1 MTSSAAVPLR
11 YDAREM
17 KTLGGFLA
25 AWLLVAAAPIG
36 HANAQ
41 DGSADQP
48 ARGRADEGAHQDWPA
63 YGGGPTQTHY
73 SALAQINRGNV
84 AGLRVAWEFDTG
96 ESGGL
101 ETTPLIVNGVLYG
114 ITPTQKIFAL
124 DAATGKQLWK
134 FDSGVQGTQPDRGLA
149 YWSSG
154 GDKRILVAVMNYLY
168 ALDPATGK
176 PVASFGVRG
185 RIDLRE
191 GLGRDPKSVWTPLT
205 TPGIVYKDL
214 IIVGGRN
221 PETLPAP
228 PGDIR
233 AYDVRTG
240 KLRWSFHTIP
250 RPGEFGYDTWPKDAW
265 KYEGAA
271 NNWAGMALDAER
283 GIVYVPTGSAAFD
296 FYGANRAGDDL
307 FANCLIALD
316 AETGRRL
323 WHFQGVR
330 HDLWDR
336 DFPAPPALVTVE
348 RDGKKVDAVAQTT
361 KQGYVYLFDR
371 ATGTPLFPIE
381 YHKVPASRV
390 PGEVAAAEQ
399 PLPTKP
405 APFARQ
411 MLTADMLTER
421 TPAAHAWAEEQ
432 FRKFRSEGQFVPFGV
447 GVDTVVFPGFD
458 GGAEWG
464 GPAVDPETGIL
475 YVNANEMAWTGALA
489 PNTGKNSPRGIYLSQ
504 CSVCHGERLKGSAG
518 IPSLVNVGARLTTQQ
533 IEKMIRN
540 GKGRM
545 TGFPNLSEAQVAA
558 LTDFLTSGES
568 KAMSGGLPE
577 PPRMNYRFTGYR
589 RFVEPDGYPAISP
602 PWGTLSAINL
612 NTGEF
617 EWKVNLGEFPELAAR
632 GVADTGSE
640 NYGGPIVTAG
650 GLVFIGA
657 TDFDRKFRA
666 FDKTTG
672 KLLWETTLPFAG
684 NATPATYE
692 ANGRQFVVIAA
703 GGGKDPKS
711 ATGGVYVAFA
721 LPNEVGAAGGTAD
734 DPPATI
740 EASAGGK
747 AEAASETDAKGSAE
761 KIIIDTDIGDDI
773 DDAFALALALRG
785 PELQILGVTTT
796 FGDTEARAKIADRML
811 GEDGREDIP
820 VAVGEPTPQKSILT
834 QRAYGEGGHFA
845 RKSHPKAT
853 DFILEQIRRHPG
865 QITLVAIGPLMNV
878 GAVIDKDPD
887 TFRKLKRVV
896 MMGGSVERGYG
907 DPYAPPTPPQ
917 PEWNILNDVAS
928 AQKLFASGVPIY
940 MMPLDSTQLKLDEVK
955 RAFLFRQGK
964 PLTDALTLLYHEW
977 GQETPTLFDPMTI
990 AFILRPELCPVKP
1003 MDIRVDEKGMTL
1015 AVAGAANAE
1024 VCLHS
1029 DPESFFQFYLARLT
1043 AP

>member
-1 MTSSAAVPLR
+1 MRGLC
-11 YDAREM
+11 
-17 KTLGGFLA
+17 GFFA
-25 AWLLVAAAPIG
+25 AWLLLAAPSG
-36 HANAQ
+36 RSQSDARSVS
-41 DGSADQP
+41 GSASDH
-48 ARGRADEGAHQDWPA
+48 ASGGANQDWPA
-63 YGGGPTQTHY
+63 YGGGPAQTHY
-73 SALAQINRGNV
+73 SQLAQINRGNV
-84 AGLRVAWEFDTG
+84 ERLRVAWEFDTG

-101 ETTPLIVNGVLYG
+101 ETTPLVVDGVLYG

-124 DAATGKQLWK
+124 DAATGNQRWK

-154 GDKRILVAVMNYLY
+154 DDKRILVAVMNYLY
-168 ALDPATGK
+168 ALDAVTGK
-176 PVASFGVRG
+176 PISSFGAKG

-191 GLGRDPKSVWTPLT
+191 GLGRDLKSVWTPLT

-214 IIVGGRN
+214 LIVGGRN

-240 KLRWSFHTIP
+240 KLQWSFHTIP
-250 RPGEFGYDTWPKDAW
+250 HPGEFGYETWPKSAW
-265 KYEGAA
+265 KYAGAA

-296 FYGANRAGDDL
+296 FYGANRVGDDL

-316 AETGRRL
+316 ASTGKRI

-336 DFPAPPALVTVE
+336 DFPSPPALVTVE

-371 ATGTPLFPIE
+371 VTGAPLFPIE
-381 YHKVPASRV
+381 YHKVPASNV
-390 PGEVAAAEQ
+390 PGEAAAAEQ
-399 PLPTKP
+399 PLPSKP

-421 TPAAHAWAEEQ
+421 TPAAHAWAVEQ
-432 FRKFRSEGQFVPFGV
+432 FRKFRSEGQFVPFEV

-504 CSVCHGERLKGSAG
+504 CSVCHGEKLKGSAG
-518 IPSLVNVGARLTTQQ
+518 IPSLANVGTRLTSQQ
-533 IEKMIRN
+533 IEKTIRN

-545 TGFPNLSEAQVAA
+545 TGFPNLSETQVAA

-568 KAMSGGLPE
+568 KALSGGVPE
-577 PPRMNYRFTGYR
+577 IPGMNYRFTGYR
-589 RFVEPDGYPAISP
+589 RFVDPGGYPAIAP

-617 EWKVNLGEFPELAAR
+617 AWKVNLGEYTELAAH
-632 GVADTGSE
+632 GTTDTGTE

-657 TDFDRKFRA
+657 TLFDWQFRA

-672 KLLWETTLPFAG
+672 KLLWEKTLPFAG

-692 ANGRQFVVIAA
+692 VGGRQYVVIAA

-711 ATGGVYVAFA
+711 ASGGVYVAFA
-721 LPNEVGAAGGTAD
+721 LPAADANHATATGAPAD
-734 DPPATI
+734 ARASKDPP
-740 EASAGGK
+740 
-747 AEAASETDAKGSAE
+747 E

-773 DDAFALALALRG
+773 DDAFALALALRS

-796 FGDTEARAKIADRML
+796 FGDTETRAKLADRML

-820 VAVGEPTPQKSILT
+820 VAAGRPTPPKSVLT
-834 QRAYGEGGHFA
+834 QRAYAEGGHFA
-845 RKSHPKAT
+845 RTSHPPAA
-853 DFILEQIRRHPG
+853 DFILHEIRRYPG
-865 QITLVAIGPLMNV
+865 EITLVAIGPLMNV
-878 GAVIDKDPD
+878 GAAIDKDPE
-887 TFRKLKRVV
+887 TFRKLRRVV
-896 MMGGSVERGYG
+896 MMGGSIERGYG
-907 DPYAPPTPPQ
+907 GMYDAPTPPQ
-917 PEWNILNDVAS
+917 PEWNIVNDIPS
-928 AQKLFASGVPIY
+928 AQKLFVTGVPIY

-990 AFILRPELCPVKP
+990 AYILKPELCPVQP
-1003 MDIRVDEKGMTL
+1003 MRIQVDAKGMTRPE
-1015 AVAGAANAE
+1015 AGTPNAN

-1029 DPESFFQFYLARLT
+1029 DAEAFFRFYLGRLA